1 MKLPWR
7 FLTVVLAIVA
17 GSLLLAVACGDGE
30 EEATATPTATAT
42 ATAIA
47 SPSASPTPSTGG
59 AIRYEVTVG
68 FNTSVTQDDIDE
80 VGALL
85 RAYDDELE
93 YVVMESWPPV
103 GQAVLTTDVA
113 DFCQTVEAE
122 LEAKSYIDDVSCGP
136 A

>member
-7 FLTVVLAIVA
+7 FLTVTLAVVA
-17 GSLLLAVACGDGE
+17 GCVLLAACGDGE
-30 EEATATPTATAT
+30 EEAT
-42 ATAIA
+42 
-47 SPSASPTPSTGG
+47 
-59 AIRYEVTVG
+59 RYEVTVG
-68 FNTSVTQDDIDE
+68 FNTTVTQDDIDE

-103 GQAVLTTDVA
+103 GRALLTTDVA